1 MTENDKDD
9 GVPEP
14 AVRRPPRWQF
24 SLVWL
29 VPLVAALVGLGLLIR
44 TWMLAGPTITIQF
57 KTAEGLEEGKT
68 QLRFKEVVIGKVR
81 SIELTDDFAQV
92 KVAVDLNKDAARAAV
107 ADSRFWVVR
116 PRADLGGVSGLN
128 TLLSGAYIGVDIGK
142 SQESQRAF
150 KGLEVPPAVTNDS
163 QGRGFRLAAADLG
176 SLNLGSPLYYRRVPV
191 GRVVGYE
198 LDPDGR
204 GVSLQVFVDAPYDR
218 FVTPSTSFWNASGV
232 DVSAGPQGFKLNTQ
246 SLVSV
251 IAGGVAFQAPDN
263 GEPPAAEGTRFRLY
277 NDMAAAM
284 APQDKVQ
291 LALRLRFYQS
301 VRGLAV
307 GAPVDFHG
315 LQLGEITRIDFEYD
329 AQRQR
334 FAADVAAVIY
344 PERLGNAYLA
354 LRSQL
359 KKTEDEAP
367 RRVFERLIAQS
378 LRAQLRSGNLLTGQ
392 QYVALDF
399 LPKGEPT
406 LAPQKAGALVMP
418 TVPGSFDQIQTQI
431 TNIVD
436 KIEKIPFDEIGEQ
449 LRDSLREANQ
459 LLKTLDGKLAP
470 EMQQTLEQARQTLR
484 SAEEALG
491 SDGPMQQDLRGTLE
505 SVDRAARSLRALT
518 EGLQRHPQSL
528 LRGKPDDPVL
538 LRLSP
543 LPQQA
548 PEQTPP

>member
-1 MTENDKDD
+1 MTENEN

-14 AVRRPPRWQF
+14 VVRRPPRWQF

-29 VPLVAALVGLGLLIR
+29 VPLVAAVVGLGLLIR
-44 TWMLAGPTITIQF
+44 TWMMAGPTITIEF

-81 SIELTDDFAQV
+81 SIELTDDFKRV

-107 ADSRFWVVR
+107 SDSRFWVVR

-142 SQESQRAF
+142 SQESERAF

-163 QGRGFRLAAADLG
+163 QGRGFRLAATDLG
-176 SLNLGSPLYYRRVPV
+176 SLNLGSPVYYRRIPV

-198 LDPDGR
+198 LDADGR
-204 GVSLQVFVDAPYDR
+204 GVGLQVFVDAPYDR

-251 IAGGVAFQAPDN
+251 IAGGVAFQGADN
-263 GEPPAAEGTRFRLY
+263 GEPPAPEGARFRLY
-277 NDMAAAM
+277 SDMTTAM

-291 LALRLRFYQS
+291 LALQLRFYQS

-329 AQRQR
+329 ARRQR
-334 FAADVAAVIY
+334 FAADVAAIIY

-359 KKTEDEAP
+359 KQAGDEAP
-367 RRVFERLIAQS
+367 REVFERLIAQS

-399 LPKGEPT
+399 LTKGEST
-406 LAPQKAGALVMP
+406 LAPPKEGALVMP

-436 KIEKIPFDEIGEQ
+436 KIEKIPFDEIGLQ

-459 LLKTLDGKLAP
+459 LLKTLDGKVAP

-484 SAEEALG
+484 AAEQALG
-491 SDGPMQQDLRGTLE
+491 TDGPMQQDLRGTLE
-505 SVDRAARSLRALT
+505 SVDRAARSLRSLT

-543 LPQQA
+543 LPPQG

>member
-1 MTENDKDD
+1 MTDDDD

-14 AVRRPPRWQF
+14 VVHRPPRWRF

-29 VPLVAALVGLGLLIR
+29 VPLVAALVGLGLLVR
-44 TWMLAGPTITIQF
+44 TWMLAGPTITIEF

-81 SIELTDDFAQV
+81 SIELAEDFTRV
-92 KVAVDLNKDAARAAV
+92 KVTVDLNKDASRAAV
-107 ADSRFWVVR
+107 ADSRFWIVR

-142 SQESQRAF
+142 SAESQRAF
-150 KGLEVPPAVTNDS
+150 QGLEVPPAVTNDS

-176 SLNLGSPLYYRRVPV
+176 SLNLGSPVYYRRIPV

-218 FVTPSTSFWNASGV
+218 FVTPSSRFWNASGV
-232 DVSAGPQGFKLNTQ
+232 DVNVGPQGFKLNTQ

-263 GEPPAAEGTRFRLY
+263 GEPPAAEGLRFRLY

-284 APQDKVQ
+284 APQDKVL

-315 LQLGEITRIDFEYD
+315 LQLGEVTRIDFEYD
-329 AQRQR
+329 AARQR
-334 FAADVAAVIY
+334 FAADVGAVIY

-359 KKTEDEAP
+359 RQADGEAP

-392 QYVALDF
+392 QYVAMDF

-406 LAPQKAGALVMP
+406 LAPPQAGALVVP
-418 TVPGSFDQIQTQI
+418 TVPGSFDQLQSQI
-431 TNIVD
+431 ANIVD
-436 KIEKIPFDEIGEQ
+436 KIEKVPFDEIGLQ
-449 LRDSLREANQ
+449 LRDSLAEANQ
-459 LLKTLDGKLAP
+459 LLKTLDGQVAP
-470 EMQQTLEQARQTLR
+470 EMRQTLEQARQTLR

-491 SDGPMQQDLRGTLE
+491 ADGPMQQDLRGTLE

-543 LPQQA
+543 LPQQGL
-548 PEQTPP
+548 EQTPP

>member
-1 MTENDKDD
+1 MTDD
-9 GVPEP
+9 DNGVPEP
-14 AVRRPPRWQF
+14 VVHRPPRWRF

-29 VPLVAALVGLGLLIR
+29 VPLVAALVGLGLLVR
-44 TWMLAGPTITIQF
+44 TWMLAGPTITIEF

-81 SIELTDDFAQV
+81 SIELAEDFTRV
-92 KVAVDLNKDAARAAV
+92 KVTVDLNKDASRAAV
-107 ADSRFWVVR
+107 ADSRFWIVR

-142 SQESQRAF
+142 SAESQRAF
-150 KGLEVPPAVTNDS
+150 QGLEVPPAVTNDS

-176 SLNLGSPLYYRRVPV
+176 SLNLGSPVYYRRIPV

-218 FVTPSTSFWNASGV
+218 FVTPSSRFWNASGV
-232 DVSAGPQGFKLNTQ
+232 DVNVGPQGFKLNTQ

-251 IAGGVAFQAPDN
+251 IAGGIAFQAPDN
-263 GEPPAAEGTRFRLY
+263 GEPPAAEGLRFRLY
-277 NDMAAAM
+277 SDMAAAM
-284 APQDKVQ
+284 APQDKVL

-315 LQLGEITRIDFEYD
+315 LQLGEVTRIDFEYD
-329 AQRQR
+329 AARQR
-334 FAADVAAVIY
+334 FAADVGAVIY

-359 KKTEDEAP
+359 RQADGEAP

-392 QYVALDF
+392 QYVAMDF

-406 LAPQKAGALVMP
+406 LAPPQAGALVVP
-418 TVPGSFDQIQTQI
+418 TVPGSFDQLQSQI
-431 TNIVD
+431 ANIVD
-436 KIEKIPFDEIGEQ
+436 KIEKVPFDEIGLQ
-449 LRDSLREANQ
+449 LRDSLGQAHQ
-459 LLKTLDGKLAP
+459 LLKTLDGQVAP

-491 SDGPMQQDLRGTLE
+491 ADGPMQQDLRGTLE
-505 SVDRAARSLRALT
+505 SVDRAARSLRTLA

-543 LPQQA
+543 LPQQGL
-548 PEQTPP
+548 EQTPP